1 MITPTGA
8 LILLV
13 PVLPI
18 ALWAVISDLKQ
29 LKIRNNT
36 VLAMAGIW
44 LALGWLAVPTWSA
57 YAWGIGFL
65 VIGVLLAF
73 LANAFLNFP
82 GGDGK
87 YAAAITPFFVGADPV
102 RVAIIVICCMIAA
115 PLLLQVVRALPPVK
129 RATIGWEGF
138 RHWRIVPFGLALSMM
153 VVYYLGA
160 AIWPQA

>member
-1 MITPTGA
+1 MITTTGA

-18 ALWAVISDLKQ
+18 AVWAALTDLKS

-36 VLAMAGIW
+36 VLAMAGTW
-44 LALGWLAVPTWSA
+44 LALGWLAVPTWSL
-57 YAWGIGFL
+57 YAWGIGLL

-87 YAAAITPFFVGADPV
+87 YAAAIAPFFVGADLI
-102 RVAIIVICCMIAA
+102 RVGTIIIACMIGAT
-115 PLLLQVVRALPPVK
+115 LLLQVVRAFPFVK
-129 RATIGWEGF
+129 RATVGWEGL
-138 RHWRIVPFGLALSMM
+138 RHWRVVPFGLALSTM
-153 VVYYLGA
+153 VVYYLVA
-160 AIWPQA
+160 SIWPQV